1 MWLPGSL
8 TVAILISL
16 GLSGMM
22 WTNPA
27 HSNISSR
34 TKVTKN
40 SDSSTN
46 TTFQDIYLPS
56 QLVATDSSGKQELLT
71 NSRVNVATALRDRM
85 SHFTAKKADTI
96 TQGNSK
102 KYLSQL
108 KRKGTILM
116 NYNSAIS
123 VNFFQKAFDNQIKI
137 PNQKFNRLQI
147 IFNDPNHLYLLNDQG
162 FRVVRV
168 TLKNYKTGQLKASST
183 NSMVK
188 HPVTFRLFHGK
199 IMLSSTKSVKLS
211 TYSYQLTQQTAD
223 YYANRVMTT
232 NSNSNVQIKR
242 HPDSTDY
249 DDHGFRHMTV
259 DKKTDTVNFTNYDS
273 QIKSSSFLETMNHVY
288 SQLVMVGMPLD
299 NVRFYSYDSGSDT
312 AVFRTYVGG
321 LPVFDQSDF
330 GAIQMKVLDQSSY
343 RMKFSLDSLQ
353 VPIPPVQSSATI
365 MSTNDLLKQLK
376 AAGVKENKIQNIQL
390 GYEWS
395 RDKSMTNAVNLAP
408 TWYVEIGNQWQ
419 NYRSLV
425 GQQWKGVAGSEF

>member
-1 MWLPGSL
+1 MKLRNLWLPGSL

-27 HSNISSR
+27 HSNISNR

-40 SDSSTN
+40 SDNSTN

-56 QLVATDSSGKQELLT
+56 QLVSTSNSGKQALLT
-71 NSRVNVATALRDRM
+71 NSRVNVATDLRDRM
-85 SHFTAKKADTI
+85 SHFTAEKAETT

-102 KYLSQL
+102 KYLAQL

-116 NYNSAIS
+116 SYNSAIS
-123 VNFFQKAFDNQIKI
+123 VDFFQKAFNNQIKI

-147 IFNDPNHLYLLNDQG
+147 MFNDPNHLYLLNDHG
-162 FRVVRV
+162 YRVVRV
-168 TLKNYKTGQLKASST
+168 TLKNYKASKLKNSST
-183 NSMVK
+183 NTMVK
-188 HPVTFRLFHGK
+188 HPVSFKLFHGK
-199 IMLSSTKSVKLS
+199 IMLSSSKSVKLN

-242 HPDSTDY
+242 HANSTDY
-249 DDHGFRHMTV
+249 DDHGFRHMSV
-259 DKKTDTVNFTNYDS
+259 DKKTDTVNFTDYNS
-273 QIKSSSFLETMNHVY
+273 QVKGSSFLQTMNHVY
-288 SQLVMVGMPLD
+288 EQLVMVGIPLN

-353 VPIPPVQSSATI
+353 VPLPPVQSSATI

-376 AAGVKENKIQNIQL
+376 NAGIKESKIQDVQL

-395 RDKSMTNAVNLAP
+395 RDKSLSNAVNLSP

-425 GQQWKGVAGSEF
+425 GQQ